1 MILDLEHGEWKMELK
16 RVAWMDRG
24 EHAVILLF
32 LAAVSKMF
40 ECADY
45 VLV

>member
-1 MILDLEHGEWKMELK
+1 MILDLEHGKWKMELK

-24 EHAVILLF
+24 EHAAIFLF
-32 LAAVSKMF
+32 LAVVFKMF
-40 ECADY
+40 ECAYY